1 MHCNVMRA
9 KGVATRVAVTQK
21 HQQKPRRRLIGMYI
35 QTGANYKN
43 NASAQLAYSVL
54 IKIEKVKVC

>member
-21 HQQKPRRRLIGMYI
+21 HQQKRRRRMIGMYI

-43 NASAQLAYSVL
+43 NVSAELASAS
-54 IKIEKVKVC
+54 